1 MREGLEIILNEYRTI
16 FELRQRCIKNI
27 EESMKTYLLFVGF
40 IVTAFSFVAKK
51 PENARYA
58 IFLFF
63 VCGIVGFFIYR
74 MIVESHINFIVYT
87 RKLNK
92 TRSYFKKRKKGKL
105 SDHILLTTKGKK
117 PKFDTIGF
125 LGKKFSQDG
134 VLKLIQLINSLI
146 SFVFLYLLINEIF
159 CCTRFFCLYR
169 VGNLIIAFTFAL
181 VFYLLHTLA
190 NNKIVDQA
198 KDKYN

>member
-40 IVTAFSFVAKK
+40 IVTAFSLVAKK
-51 PENARYA
+51 PENAKYA

-63 VCGIVGFFIYR
+63 ACCIVGFLIYR

-92 TRSYFKKRKKGKL
+92 TRTYFKKWKKGKL
-105 SDHILLTTKGKK
+105 SKFILLTTKGKK

-125 LGKKFSQDG
+125 LGKNFSQDG

-146 SFVFLYLLINEIF
+146 SFVFLYLLINEFF
-159 CCTRFFCLYR
+159 CWTRFARFYR
-169 VGNLIIAFTFAL
+169 VGNLIIAFAFAL
-181 VFYLLHTLA
+181 IFYLLHNLV
-190 NNKIVDQA
+190 NNKLVNQA
-198 KDKYN
+198 KNKYN